1 MTPVDIL
8 TAAVFIGSLLAGLI
22 LRLVLRSAR
31 SSAPAII
38 KLRLGSI
45 AQKNGG
51 RDSIAA
57 ERAASGFRAQVNNHP
72 AKAWLDARA
81 ERLRIVAGPRGALM
95 VVAAAT
101 GMFSASLGA
110 LHYAPLPGWGTPL
123 AALAIM
129 AFLTFRLYHKLIAR
143 YQLRFV
149 NAFPD
154 TLDLIIRAVRAGVP
168 VTQAII
174 AAGDEGAEPVRSEF
188 KTMGDSLK
196 VGIGVDDVLEV
207 AVRRIE
213 IPDFSFFSVCLLLQR
228 ETGGQL
234 GETLENLS
242 GIIRAR
248 RDLRLKT
255 RALTGETRV
264 ASKII
269 AAVPFFILGILYL
282 VSHDYIM
289 LLFQRQAGHTILF
302 IAGALLATGL
312 LVISKMSNLDG
323 AR

>member
-8 TAAVFIGSLLAGLI
+8 TAAVFVGFLFIGLMGRI
-22 LRLVLRSAR
+22 VVRSAR
-31 SSAPAII
+31 TSAPVLI
-38 KLRLGSI
+38 KARLGAIS
-45 AQKNGG
+45 QKNGG
-51 RDSIAA
+51 RDSIAG
-57 ERAASGFRAQVNNHP
+57 ERAASGFRAQVSNHP
-72 AKAWLDARA
+72 AKAWLDARI
-81 ERLRIVAGPRGALM
+81 ERLKIVSGPRGVVIV
-95 VVAAAT
+95 VVA
-101 GMFSASLGA
+101 GFSMFGASLAA

-123 AALAIM
+123 AALAIV
-129 AFLTFRLYHKLIAR
+129 AFSTYRLYNKLISH

-168 VTQAII
+168 VTQAIV
-174 AAGDEGAEPVRSEF
+174 AAGEEGTEPVRSEF
-188 KTMGDSLK
+188 KTMGHSLK
-196 VGIGVDDVLEV
+196 VGIDIDEVLEV
-207 AVRRIE
+207 AVKRIQ

-242 GIIRAR
+242 AIIRAR

-269 AAVPFFILGILYL
+269 AAVPFFILGVLYL
-282 VSHDYIM
+282 VSRDYIM
-289 LLFQRQAGHTILF
+289 LLFTRPTGHTILF

-312 LVISKMSNLDG
+312 LVIAKMSNLDN

>member
-8 TAAVFIGSLLAGLI
+8 TVSVFVGFLFVGLI
-22 LRLVLRSAR
+22 VRVIMRSAR
-31 SSAPAII
+31 TSAPVLI
-38 KLRLGSI
+38 KARLGVI

-51 RDSIAA
+51 RDSIAG

-72 AKAWLDARA
+72 AKAWLEARI
-81 ERLRIVAGPRGALM
+81 ERLKIVAGPRGAVIVAIAAVLM
-95 VVAAAT
+95 F
-101 GMFSASLGA
+101 GASLGA
-110 LHYAPLPGWGTPL
+110 LHYAPLPGWGTPF

-129 AFLTFRLYHKLIAR
+129 AFMTYRLYHKLIAH

-168 VTQAII
+168 VTQAIV
-174 AAGDEGAEPVRSEF
+174 AAGDEGSEPVRAEF
-188 KTMGDSLK
+188 KTMGHSLK
-196 VGIGVDDVLEV
+196 VGIGIDEVLEV
-207 AVRRIE
+207 AVKRIQ

-242 GIIRAR
+242 AIIRAR

-269 AAVPFFILGILYL
+269 AAVPFFILGVLYL
-282 VSHDYIM
+282 VSRDYIM
-289 LLFQRQAGHTILF
+289 LLFERPSGHTILF
-302 IAGALLATGL
+302 ISGALLATGL
-312 LVISKMSNLDG
+312 LVISKMSNLDN